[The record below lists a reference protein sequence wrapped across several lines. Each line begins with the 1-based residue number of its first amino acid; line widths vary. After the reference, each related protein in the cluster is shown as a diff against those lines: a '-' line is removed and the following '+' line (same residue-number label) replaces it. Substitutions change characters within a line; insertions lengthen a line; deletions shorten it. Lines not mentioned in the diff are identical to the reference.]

1 MKRTTASSFPL
12 WFIRGC
18 YLVAIFIVTQLVMM
32 RFVFA
37 YNQSA
42 APTISVVAAQATPP
56 PTIPTVIGETTGAP
70 LRIHIP
76 RISVDAAIE
85 QVGIQADGSMGA
97 PNDPMNAGWYSL
109 GPRPGEPGNAVLDG
123 HVNWWRGASGVFE
136 NLHTLVAGD
145 TITIENDRGET
156 TSFVVRKSKTY
167 TAGARAD
174 DVFTAT
180 DAVPHLNIITC
191 SGTWNTA
198 MQQYEER
205 LVIFADLQ

>member
-1 MKRTTASSFPL
+1 MKRIAASLFPL

-37 YNQSA
+37 YNQNA
-42 APTISVVAAQATPP
+42 APTISVVAAQTTPP
-56 PTIPTVIGETTGAP
+56 PVTPTVIGETTGAP
-70 LRIHIP
+70 LRIRIP
-76 RISVDAAIE
+76 RIDVDAPIE
-85 QVGIQADGSMGA
+85 QVGVQADGAMGV
-97 PNDPMNAGWYSL
+97 PTNPMSAGWYAL

-136 NLHTLVAGD
+136 HLHTLIAGD
-145 TITIENDRGET
+145 IITIENDRGEIA
-156 TSFVVRKSKTY
+156 SFVVRKIKTY
-167 TAGARAD
+167 TADAGAY
-174 DVFTAT
+174 DVFTAA
-180 DAVPHLNIITC
+180 DALPHLNIITC
-191 SGTWNTA
+191 SGAWNSV